1 MEILVWIGFSQSMF
15 EGILIVT
22 KKQASISD
30 KILSA
35 WLFLLAIS
43 FLLSGMEYQIYGQ
56 PLLTN
61 AFLLINPAFYLYIR
75 SLTKRDFTLKWF
87 QLLHLVPFI
96 FFQVVI
102 IVFKLTLGGDSINFN
117 TDGLLFS
124 VLFIATTFLSWVV
137 YNILSIVMVHK
148 HRKNLMNEFSSI
160 EANVRIGWL
169 LFIVVFYVTFCLV
182 VLTFGHFNYFSG
194 AELQLTHTVTY
205 SFFLFLVYVLGYYG
219 LKQRKIFSVQSMDL
233 AMKYEKSLLTSDK
246 KSEIKEAIIDLFNRK
261 QPYLDPDLNMDSLS
275 EQIGFPKHQ
284 LTEVLSTEINQNF
297 FQFVNSY
304 RVEEVKKHLEDKN
317 NPYSIEAIGYE
328 CGFNSK
334 SSFFTI
340 FKKYTGKT
348 PSQYRNSRN

>member
-43 FLLSGMEYQIYGQ
+43 FLFGGMEYQIYGQ

-75 SLTKRDFTLKWF
+75 SLTKRDFTLKWI
-87 QLLHLVPFI
+87 QLLHLVPFV

-102 IVFKLTLGGDSINFN
+102 ILFKLTLGGDSINFD

-124 VLFIATTFLSWVV
+124 VLYIVTSILSWSI

-148 HRKNLMNEFSSI
+148 HRTNLKNEFSSI
-160 EANVRIGWL
+160 EENARIGWL
-169 LFIVVFYVTFCLV
+169 LFIVIFYVSFCFFV
-182 VLTFGHFNYFSG
+182 IIFSNYIFFSG
-194 AELQLTHTVTY
+194 FGLQLTHAVTY

-219 LKQRKIFSVQSMDL
+219 LKQRRIFNTQSTDL
-233 AMKYEKSLLTSDK
+233 TMKYEKSMLTSNK
-246 KSEIKEAIIDLFNRK
+246 KSEIKKAIIDLFNNK
-261 QPYLDPDLNMDSLS
+261 QPYLDPELNMDSLS
-275 EQIGFPKHQ
+275 KQVGFPKHQ

-304 RVEEVKKHLEDKN
+304 RIEEVKKQLEDKN
-317 NPYSIEAIGYE
+317 NPYSIEAIGYD

-348 PSQYRNSRN
+348 PSQYRSSLS